1 MRAIALHC
9 WTWIWPSFLYLGING
24 DHTEHSLE
32 ELEQRFAN
40 GMFMEIQEKM
50 LRREVL
56 DYIRE
61 HGLEEHFCFV
71 TDDVMADT
79 LCIQGHLDA
88 LVRRAMELGMP
99 AEQAVYNASFT
110 PGKADEPFGP
120 GSNCSGKNS
129 RLPAAP

>member
-1 MRAIALHC
+1 MNPYVIMTDTTTDL
-9 WTWIWPSFLYLGING
+9 P
-24 DHTEHSLE
+24 E
-32 ELEQRFAN
+32 
-40 GMFMEIQEKM
+40 
-50 LRREVL
+50 

-110 PGKADEPFGP
+110 PARRMNLLDRGAIAPGKIADFLLLRDLDTFAV
-120 GSNCSGKNS
+120 SATYKNGKCKI
-129 RLPAAP
+129 